1 MPLSTRQHE
10 ERKRTLDSP
19 EAQPTN
25 TMVGFTE
32 SAYENAAYISV
43 RDRTAVAEAMRESP
57 RTPLTP
63 EQIES
68 RRAADAALA
77 EHNRRLAEDAAEEQK
92 RIASGK
98 KKYLN

>member
-1 MPLSTRQHE
+1 
-10 ERKRTLDSP
+10 
-19 EAQPTN
+19 
-25 TMVGFTE
+25 
-32 SAYENAAYISV
+32 
-43 RDRTAVAEAMRESP
+43 MRESP